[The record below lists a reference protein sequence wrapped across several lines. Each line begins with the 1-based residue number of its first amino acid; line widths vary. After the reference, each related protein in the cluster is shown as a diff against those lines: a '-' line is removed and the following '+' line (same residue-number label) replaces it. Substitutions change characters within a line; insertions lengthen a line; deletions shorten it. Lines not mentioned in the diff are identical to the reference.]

1 VVILGA
7 GINGAALARE
17 LVLNGVSVV
26 LVDTSDMAFGTTA
39 YSSRLIHGGL
49 RYLEYGEFSLVRES
63 LEERNRLLRLA
74 PQFVRPLQL
83 AIPVGKRSGGWLP
96 SIRRFLGGQA
106 PAAERGLWLVR
117 AGLGF
122 YDLYA
127 RDSHLPRHAA
137 VRIGEAGAVPVDP
150 QRYRWLCT
158 YWDAQIPYPERFV
171 AALIEDARVSADTSG
186 AEFTLYTYHRVR
198 AVRDRLEI
206 HRVSDP
212 SGQPVRTVQPAA
224 IVNATGAWVD
234 LTLEQLGVI
243 TRPLIG
249 GTQGSHFLTF
259 HRPLAEALGGQG
271 LYAEAEDGRPVFLLP
286 WDRGTLVGTTDIPF
300 HGDPAAAVATE
311 AELDYL
317 VEVVR
322 QLFPQLDL
330 TRDDVHM
337 HYAGVR
343 PLPRTGGGTPASV
356 TRRHW
361 MEEHAGSGAP
371 MYSIVGGKLTTCR
384 SLAEQ
389 ATATILRRLGRSPT
403 ANSRNRPI
411 PGGESYPA
419 DQTELQTAW
428 QRLESRF
435 RLPHESIRSIWTL
448 CGSRTER
455 VLEALDELPSP
466 CLPSPYLTGPYLT
479 GPYLTGPYLT
489 GTSLPKSFVRWVIR
503 NEWVTTLDDL
513 IERRLMLLY
522 DPNVSPATLDELGEL
537 LVASNK
543 LAGADAAHAVSATCR
558 RLQDHFGKRL
568 CDSTES
574 V

>member
-1 VVILGA
+1 MKHWCLAMISADRPAVILGA

-26 LVDTSDMAFGTTA
+26 LVDTADLAYGTTA

-83 AIPVGKRSGGWLP
+83 AIPVGKRTGGWLP
-96 SIRRFLGGQA
+96 SIRRFLGGQTPVA
-106 PAAERGLWLVR
+106 QRGLWLVR
-117 AGLGF
+117 AGLTF

-127 RDSHLPRHAA
+127 RDLQLPRHAA
-137 VRIGEAGAVPVDP
+137 VRIGAAGSVPVDP

-171 AALIEDARVSADTSG
+171 AALVEDARALADERG
-186 AEFTLYTYHRVR
+186 VEFAVYTYHRVR
-198 AVRDRLEI
+198 VVRDHVEI
-206 HRVSDP
+206 HRLGDQ
-212 SGQPVRTVQPAA
+212 SGEAVRTIQPAA

-243 TRPLIG
+243 TRSLIG
-249 GTQGSHFLTF
+249 GTKGSHFLTF
-259 HRPLAEALGGQG
+259 YRPLADALGGQG
-271 LYAEAEDGRPVFLLP
+271 VYAEAEDGRPVFLLP
-286 WDRGTLVGTTDIPF
+286 WNGGTLVGTTDIPF
-300 HGDPAAAVATE
+300 TGDPADAVVTE
-311 AELDYL
+311 AELNYL
-317 VEVVR
+317 VGVVR

-330 TRDDVHM
+330 TRNHVHL

-343 PLPRTGGGTPASV
+343 PLPQTGGGTPASV

-361 MEEHAGSGAP
+361 MEEHAGGGVP

-389 ATATILRRLGRSPT
+389 AATTILRRLGRLPT
-403 ANSRNRPI
+403 ANSRQRPI
-411 PGGESYPA
+411 PGGASYPG
-419 DQTELQTAW
+419 DETELHAVW
-428 QRLESRF
+428 QRLAGRF
-435 RLPHESIRSIWTL
+435 QLPPDSIRSIWAL
-448 CGSRTER
+448 CGSRTEN
-455 VLEALDELPSP
+455 VLESSDDPSGP
-466 CLPSPYLTGPYLT
+466 CLAD
-479 GPYLTGPYLT
+479 
-489 GTSLPKSFVRWVIR
+489 TSLPKSFVRWVIR

-513 IERRLMLLY
+513 VERRLMLLY
-522 DPNVSPATLDELGEL
+522 DPNVSRATLDELGKL

-543 LAGADAAHAVSATCR
+543 LDPAGAELAVSATCQ
-558 RLQDHFGKRL
+558 RLQEHFGKYL
-568 CDSTES
+568 CGKR
-574 V
+574 